1 MKRSTERRAFFVIAG
16 LALATVAGIVF
27 KEKVIPPT
35 PLILT
40 EAGTDPQRGPAENF
54 TGTVTVDTRFKAN
67 GGSRIGGSRVKFEAG
82 ARTNWHS
89 HPRGQLLVVTEGNGW
104 VQDDGG
110 VKREL
115 KPGDVVWTAPGVRH
129 WHGATPYRSFTHVAI
144 AEPGL
149 RGQVVEWDEP
159 VSNARYRAPPGA
171 LLVD

>member
-54 TGTVTVDTRFKAN
+54 TGAVTIDTRFKAN
-67 GGSRIGGSRVKFEAG
+67 GSSRIGGSRVKFEAG

-110 VKREL
+110 EKREL

-129 WHGATPYRSFTHVAI
+129 WHGATPYGSFTHVAI

-149 RGQVVEWDEP
+149 RGQVVEWEEP
-159 VSNARYRAPPGA
+159 VSDARYRAPPGA